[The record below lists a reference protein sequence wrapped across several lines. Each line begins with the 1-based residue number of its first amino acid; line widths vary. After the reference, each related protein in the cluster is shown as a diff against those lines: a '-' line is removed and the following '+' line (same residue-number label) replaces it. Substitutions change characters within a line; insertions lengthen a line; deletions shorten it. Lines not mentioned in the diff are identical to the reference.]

1 MNRYKMQDAKCKM
14 QLEHSLLAEPL
25 VVVEGHAKVPEKP
38 GLGVGLDMDA
48 VERYR
53 VG

>member
-1 MNRYKMQDAKCKM
+1 LSHVSLYIL
-14 QLEHSLLAEPL
+14 LEHSLLAEPL
-25 VVVEGHAKVPEKP
+25 IIKDGLAKVPEKP
-38 GLGVGLDMDA
+38 GLGIALDMDA